1 MDSSLDRLDL
11 DLSSCDTGTN
21 VVLGVIC
28 AVALVVSFSGYRL
41 YKAVLGLLAFLL
53 AAAIEGAIG
62 SAWIAKSP
70 DHQVAKKIIVA
81 AFCVLWGVMG
91 AWICKKLADK
101 LHHFLGFVFGA
112 AVGAAA
118 VGAIIQIIDSAADI
132 KVDSGYLGW
141 QEFAF
146 FTVGIPVAVLVGYLS
161 KDCVKYFLMV
171 ASAIMGA
178 YIAVRS
184 FTAILA
190 CAKVDPEDM
199 ASPTINFVAIVVI

>member
-1 MDSSLDRLDL
+1 MGD
-11 DLSSCDTGTN
+11 

-28 AVALVVSFSGYRL
+28 IVALVVSFSGYRL
-41 YKAVLGLLAFLL
+41 YKAALGLLAFLL
-53 AAAIEGAIG
+53 AAAIAGAIG

-70 DHQVAKKIIVA
+70 NHQMTKKIIVA
-81 AFCVLWGVMG
+81 AFCVLWGLMG
-91 AWICKKLADK
+91 AWIIRKVADK

-146 FTVGIPVAVLVGYLS
+146 FT
-161 KDCVKYFLMV
+161 
-171 ASAIMGA
+171 
-178 YIAVRS
+178 
-184 FTAILA
+184 
-190 CAKVDPEDM
+190 
-199 ASPTINFVAIVVI
+199 